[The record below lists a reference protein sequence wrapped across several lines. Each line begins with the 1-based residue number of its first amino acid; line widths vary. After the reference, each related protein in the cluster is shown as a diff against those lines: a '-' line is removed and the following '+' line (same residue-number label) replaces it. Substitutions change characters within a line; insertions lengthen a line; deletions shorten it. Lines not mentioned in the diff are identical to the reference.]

1 MRCAIY
7 TRKSTDDGLEQEFNS
22 LDAQR
27 EAAEAY
33 IASQKGEG
41 WACLPDRY
49 DDGGFTGGN
58 TERPALKKLLADI
71 EGGRIDCVVVYKV
84 DRLSRSLLDFAR
96 LIDMFEKNG
105 VTFVAVTQQ
114 FSTSNSMGRL
124 TLNILLSFA
133 QFEREII
140 AERTKDKMGASRR
153 KGKWVGGIPF
163 LGYDIAPGGG
173 RLIVNHQEAEM
184 VRAIFKLYIA
194 TESMSQVL
202 KHLNERNWRSKE
214 WTTLAGVKRGG
225 KPFNMSMLYKIIN
238 NVSYVGKVEYDGH
251 IYNGEHDAI
260 ITAEEFEKAKEI
272 LSHHYKEGRAERRNK
287 YGELLRSLLRC
298 SKCGCVMA
306 QKVQQKENRMYRYSV
321 CPGGKAEGCDSKSL
335 VAPEVEKLV
344 IRELRCA
351 IQKAGMEREVYE
363 AFRVQCAEKLKVLK
377 LEEKML
383 TEQVERLGRQ
393 SSAAMERHD
402 MDEWEKVKTEAAKA
416 EQELMKTIRQKR
428 MLMGELPSEEEVSS
442 VFSQWEAMWE
452 NMDVFDKASVI
463 HQFIQQIDYNSAKG
477 SLAISYEI
485 K

>member
-33 IASQKGEG
+33 ITSQKGIG
-41 WACLPDRY
+41 WECLPDRY

-58 TERPALKKLLADI
+58 TDRPALKKLLADI
-71 EGGRIDCVVVYKV
+71 EEGKIDCVVVYKV

-96 LIDMFEKNG
+96 LIDMFEKHN
-105 VTFVAVTQQ
+105 VIFVAVTQQ

-140 AERTKDKMGASRR
+140 AERTKDKMSASRK

-163 LGYDIAPGGG
+163 LGYDIASGGG
-173 RLIVNHQEAEM
+173 RLVVNQREAEM

-194 TESMSQVL
+194 TESMTLVL
-202 KHLNERNWRSKE
+202 KHLNERNWRTKE

-225 KPFNMSMLYKIIN
+225 KPFSKNMLYKIIG
-238 NVSYVGKVEYDGH
+238 NVSYIGKIDYEGQL
-251 IYNGEHDAI
+251 YNAEHDAI
-260 ITAEEFEKAKEI
+260 VSVEDFEKAREI
-272 LSHHYKEGRAERRNK
+272 LRHHYKEAKTDRKNK
-287 YGELLRSLLRC
+287 HGELLRGLLRC
-298 SKCGCVMA
+298 GKCGCMMT
-306 QKVQQKENRMYRYSV
+306 QRIHQRDNRMYRYYV
-321 CPGGKAEGCDSKSL
+321 CPGGKDEGCDSKSL
-335 VAPEVEKLV
+335 VAPEVENLV
-344 IRELRCA
+344 VRELRCA
-351 IQKAGMEREVYE
+351 IQRAGMESEVYD
-363 AFRVQCAEKLKVLK
+363 AFKVQCAEKEKMLD

-383 TEQVERLGRQ
+383 SGQVERLGNEAA
-393 SSAAMERHD
+393 AAMDRQD
-402 MDEWEKVKTEAAKA
+402 METWEAAKTESAKA
-416 EQELMKTIRQKR
+416 EQELVKIIRQKR
-428 MLMGELPSEEEVSS
+428 TLKGELPTEKDVSEI
-442 VFSQWEAMWE
+442 FGQWETMWE
-452 NMDVFDKASVI
+452 SMDVFDRANIV
-463 HQFIQQIDYNSAKG
+463 HQFIQKIDYDSAKG